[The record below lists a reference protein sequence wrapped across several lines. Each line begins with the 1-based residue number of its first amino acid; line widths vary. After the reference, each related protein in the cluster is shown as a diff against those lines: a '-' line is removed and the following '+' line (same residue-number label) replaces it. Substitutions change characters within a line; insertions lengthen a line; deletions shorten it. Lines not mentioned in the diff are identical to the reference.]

1 MHTPRTY
8 NLTGITSTISESKDR
23 LPWVHITGSHPILRV
38 REGLPRAEDDSAEI
52 RGIVLDGVEA
62 VWTERGSFQAE
73 GAA

>member
-1 MHTPRTY
+1 M
-8 NLTGITSTISESKDR
+8 
-23 LPWVHITGSHPILRV
+23 HITGSHPILRV

-62 VWTERGSFQAE
+62 VWTERGSFQSE